1 MLNNKP
7 LVKIS
12 ADADSV
18 MLELNGPVDDVLAVG
33 TEWYSKLLEAS
44 AKKLGK
50 PGAMQKVYRAAIGIL
65 EQKLEALTGEPLK
78 RCACQAEAKPEEPA
92 KRMPPEEFSDYYNA
106 WMSQAPLAEKNRF
119 LDLQM
124 SQLARKVVES
134 YLA

>member
-7 LVKIS
+7 VVKIS

-18 MLELNGPVDDVLAVG
+18 MLELNGTFDDVLTVG
-33 TEWYSKLLEAS
+33 TTGYSKLLEAC
-44 AKKLGK
+44 AEKLGK
-50 PGAMQKVYRAAIGIL
+50 PGAMQKVYRAAIGVL
-65 EQKLEALTGEPLK
+65 ESKLEALTGEPLK
-78 RCACQAEAKPEEPA
+78 RCTCQAEAKPEEPA
-92 KRMPPEEFSDYYNA
+92 KRMTPEEFSDYYNA